1 MAAYDACIFAAVL
14 VIGICVYKRR
24 AIARRNIRAYY
35 STLGLILIT
44 TALLSIYAIVKFF
57 DLSSFWPQ
65 FFLTLLTIAVISS
78 AVMVAEANTYR
89 YQMSF
94 PCATICC
101 FCPVFFL
108 CLLTFCILIN
118 SLAWEESEPSY
129 KTYLGTYGFPCL
141 VWLGKYLIAC
151 ILISAFTPFTF
162 WVLENRQLQIQQVPF
177 ITSAQVTEFA
187 VKELEVVL
195 RFVLLLGSM
204 TIVYWVYFLV
214 FGDVPRLLSNA
225 FMIQVSCVGGGALSR
240 LLPKDKQ
247 HTISDDNEVLNNSF
261 SALISLACIASASQ
275 LIP

>member
-1 MAAYDACIFAAVL
+1 MAGYDACIFAAVL

-24 AIARRNIRAYY
+24 AIAKRNIRAYY
-35 STLGLILIT
+35 NTLGLILIT

-89 YQMSF
+89 YHTSF

-101 FCPVFFL
+101 FCPVLFL
-108 CLLTFCILIN
+108 CLLTVFILIN
-118 SLAWEESEPSY
+118 SLVWEETEPSY
-129 KTYLGTYGFPCL
+129 KAFLGTYGFPCL
-141 VWLGKYLIAC
+141 VWLGKYLVAC
-151 ILISAFTPFTF
+151 ILISALTSSTF
-162 WVLENRQLQIQQVPF
+162 WVLENPPLQIQQVPL

-187 VKELEVVL
+187 VKELEVIVSSASHI
-195 RFVLLLGSM
+195 GCM
-204 TIVYWVYFLV
+204 AIVYWVYFLV
-214 FGDVPRLLSNA
+214 FGDVPGLLSNA
-225 FMIQVSCVGGGALSR
+225 FMMQVSCVVGSALSR

-247 HTISDDNEVLNNSF
+247 HTLNDGDEVLNNSF
-261 SALISLACIASASQ
+261 SAFISLACIASASQ